1 MTPEDV
7 FCYQC
12 GARQTGGMGAAP
24 RGGKAGRSDLEG
36 LSPRTASIL
45 CYAPWL
51 GWIMSVVVL
60 ASQRFRGDSMTRFHA
75 FQGLYLFA
83 VHFLA
88 NVFLPQMLDFTRA
101 TRFMASAVSLSL
113 VGIGIFMMVKTS
125 QGEVFRLPM
134 IGDLAERSVAEQK

>member
-1 MTPEDV
+1 MTPDDV
-7 FCYQC
+7 FCHMC
-12 GARQTGGMGAAP
+12 GARQGAGVGAAP
-24 RGGKAGRSDLEG
+24 RAGATGRDDLQG
-36 LSPRTASIL
+36 LNPRTASIL

-51 GWIMSVVVL
+51 GWVMSIVVL
-60 ASQRFRGDSMTRFHA
+60 ASQRFRHDSPTRFHA

-88 NVFLPQMLDFTRA
+88 NVFLPQMLDFTRT
-101 TRFMASAVSLSL
+101 TRFLASAVSLSL

-134 IGDLAERSVAEQK
+134 IGDLADRSVAEQK